1 MALLPPALK
10 SRFSTEPPRRAKMG
24 FMRGPPRT
32 VPPPPFAGQPSPWV
46 GKGKERVH
54 RLMTR
59 ERFPYLHD
67 LLASTANQDEIEIW
81 ESLDSRLSHWQGRNW
96 RQDTKMI
103 WALGSEAE
111 VDRLAN

>member
-1 MALLPPALK
+1 M
-10 SRFSTEPPRRAKMG
+10 
-24 FMRGPPRT
+24 
-32 VPPPPFAGQPSPWV
+32 
-46 GKGKERVH
+46 H

-59 ERFPYLHD
+59 ERFPYLRD

-103 WALGSEAE
+103 GALAAEARRFDRRYPPGDPKRQSAWWALGSEASAE
-111 VDRLAN
+111 FYVGPLLLKLAKIDQP